1 MTMLRE
7 IAIYLIL
14 TISLLNPAKLA
25 LAQEEAIT
33 IMDLPME
40 GYYIAPDDYAIDG
53 LLFEG
58 NQLVIYVKDA
68 HELSPDTAG
77 TERLQWLR
85 DFHSFPHPDLGS
97 YSKSVRDRY
106 LAQYDLDYDLKA
118 TYEEIADLITADMS
132 QAEVQ
137 DLINNRI
144 PGIYYT
150 EKDGYSYYT
159 IAKPTVIEE
168 NGQWKVQLFG
178 EDVIDLQFEEGRI
191 LDQEGII
198 YEFLAGIKPN

>member
-1 MTMLRE
+1 MSMMRE

-14 TISLLNPAKLA
+14 TITLLNPAKLA
-25 LAQEEAIT
+25 LTQEEAIT

-40 GYYIAPDDYAIDG
+40 GYYIAPDDYAVYG

-77 TERLQWLR
+77 TERLKWLA

-150 EKDGYSYYT
+150 EKDSYAYYT
-159 IAKPTVIEE
+159 IATPTVTKID
-168 NGQWKVQLFG
+168 GQWKVQLFG
-178 EDVIDLQFEEGRI
+178 EDVIDLQFEKGRI
-191 LDQEGII
+191 LDQEGIV